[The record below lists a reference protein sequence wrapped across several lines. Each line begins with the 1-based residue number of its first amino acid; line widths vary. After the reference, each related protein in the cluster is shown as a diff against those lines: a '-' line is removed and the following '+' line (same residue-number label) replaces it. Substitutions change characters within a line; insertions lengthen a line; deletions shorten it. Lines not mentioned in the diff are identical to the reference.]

1 MPSTVSHTST
11 GPPTPSL
18 KTKSQPHAHPQIA
31 ILITVSLVLLLALL
45 FAMGFLFSF
54 LRRGK
59 RRSTAHQPDQN
70 KGKASGRVKGEEGFV
85 RKFKWDEIKDVTKD
99 FSRVIGQGGFSNVY
113 LANLSGSSLGAVKI
127 HVGSDRLNQVF
138 RQELDILLR
147 LRHDNIVKLLG
158 YCNDLEEGA
167 MVFEYVP
174 NGNLQEKLHE
184 RESDQVLPWRART
197 AIAFQLA
204 QAIEYLHEK
213 CTLQIVHGDIKASNI
228 LLDEHFNCKLCDFGS
243 AKMGFSST
251 VMPPSCSRT
260 KQIMIGSPGYTDP
273 HYLRTGFACKKND
286 VYSLGVII
294 LELVT
299 GKEAFCPGKGQL
311 LTSILAPKLRN
322 IGEGG
327 AEEKV
332 AELVDPRLGGEFDL
346 EEARA
351 MLSIAAL
358 CLHQSPTVRPSASQ
372 IMQTIKDKITSIDF
386 LFSPGKHCHKSTRR
400 LCCKS
405 QLADFA
411 PVTSAAYGILL
422 FSGGLFAFTKSGSK
436 GSLFGGLSG
445 AALMASAYFLMQA
458 SETKEFGDALGFGSA
473 FLFSAVFGIRLAA
486 TRRLI
491 PAGLLLGLSICAL
504 VVFTS
509 AYLQDSL

>member
-1 MPSTVSHTST
+1 MCVPMATALTTDKSKVRSAWIFDVSKFVCWYWRCWPIPSIFLLVPMLILCSPLTFCVASHPMPSTVFHTSSD
-11 GPPTPSL
+11 PPTPSL
-18 KTKSQPHAHPQIA
+18 KTTQPHAHPQIA
-31 ILITVSLVLLLALL
+31 IVITVSLVLLLALL
-45 FAMGFLFSF
+45 FAMGFLFRF
-54 LRRGK
+54 LRLRKLRRGK
-59 RRSTAHQPDQN
+59 PTSTVLPDQE
-70 KGKASGRVKGEEGFV
+70 KGKDSGVEGEEFV
-85 RKFKWDEIKDVTKD
+85 RKFRWEEIKDVTKN

-113 LANLSGSSLGAVKI
+113 LANLSGSSQGAVKVQ
-127 HVGSDRLNQVF
+127 VGSDRLNQVF
-138 RQELDILLR
+138 KQELDILLR

-158 YCNDLEEGA
+158 YCDDLEEGA

-184 RESDQVLPWRART
+184 MEREVLPWKTRT

-260 KQIMIGSPGYTDP
+260 KQVMIGSPGYTDP
-273 HYLRTGFACKKND
+273 HYLRTGFASKKND

-299 GKEAFCPGKGQL
+299 GMEAFCPERGQL
-311 LTSILAPKLRN
+311 LTSIVAPNLRD
-322 IGEGG
+322 IAECG

-332 AELVDPRLGGEFDL
+332 AELVDPRLAGEFDL

-386 LFSPGKHCHKSTRR
+386 VFSPGKGCH
-400 LCCKS
+400 
-405 QLADFA
+405 
-411 PVTSAAYGILL
+411 
-422 FSGGLFAFTKSGSK
+422 
-436 GSLFGGLSG
+436 
-445 AALMASAYFLMQA
+445 
-458 SETKEFGDALGFGSA
+458 
-473 FLFSAVFGIRLAA
+473 
-486 TRRLI
+486 
-491 PAGLLLGLSICAL
+491 
-504 VVFTS
+504 
-509 AYLQDSL
+509 

>member
-1 MPSTVSHTST
+1 MATALTTDKSKVKRGWILGVSKFVCWNRRRWSIPSIFLLLTMFILSSPLTFCVASHPIPSTVSHTSSD
-11 GPPTPSL
+11 PPTPSL
-18 KTKSQPHAHPQIA
+18 KTTHPHVRPQIA

-45 FAMGFLFSF
+45 FAMGFFF
-54 LRRGK
+54 RFFRRGGK
-59 RRSTAHQPDQN
+59 RTSTVHQPDQS
-70 KGKASGRVKGEEGFV
+70 KGKDSGIKGEELV
-85 RKFKWDEIKDVTKD
+85 RKFRWDEIKDVTKD
-99 FSRVIGQGGFSNVY
+99 FSLVIGQGGFSNVY
-113 LANLSGSSLGAVKI
+113 LANLSGSIEGAVKI

-138 RQELDILLR
+138 KQELDILLR

-158 YCNDLEEGA
+158 YCDDLEEGA

-174 NGNLQEKLHE
+174 NGNLQQKLHE
-184 RESDQVLPWRART
+184 KEREVVQWKNRT

-273 HYLRTGFACKKND
+273 HYLRTGFASKKND

-299 GKEAFCPGKGQL
+299 GMEAFCPERGQL
-311 LTSILAPKLRN
+311 LTSIVAPNLRD
-322 IGEGG
+322 ITECG

-332 AELVDPRLGGEFDL
+332 AELVDPRLGGAFDL
-346 EEARA
+346 EEARS

-372 IMQTIKDKITSIDF
+372 IIQTIKEKITSIDF
-386 LFSPGKHCHKSTRR
+386 LFSPGKDCH
-400 LCCKS
+400 
-405 QLADFA
+405 
-411 PVTSAAYGILL
+411 
-422 FSGGLFAFTKSGSK
+422 
-436 GSLFGGLSG
+436 
-445 AALMASAYFLMQA
+445 
-458 SETKEFGDALGFGSA
+458 
-473 FLFSAVFGIRLAA
+473 
-486 TRRLI
+486 
-491 PAGLLLGLSICAL
+491 
-504 VVFTS
+504 
-509 AYLQDSL
+509 